1 MSPAGPVQ
9 ITGTARRI
17 TPIIRTWAIT
27 TGMSQ
32 RMTHPVTVTITVQ
45 VTRLLTYT
53 GSTRGANLSL
63 AGSKESG
70 HLHLIGKTQITSR
83 QAQVTLNSFISIRL
97 PNVNICRL
105 LTEGRLDT
113 NTCNH
118 QLYRERASNAVYL
131 LSESR
136 PR

>member
-1 MSPAGPVQ
+1 MSPAGTRQ
-9 ITGTARRI
+9 ITGTALRI

-32 RMTHPVTVTITVQ
+32 GMTHPVTVTITVQ
-45 VTRLLTYT
+45 GTRLRTYT

-70 HLHLIGKTQITSR
+70 HLHLIGKTQITSS
-83 QAQVTLNSFISIRL
+83 QAQVTLNSLISIRL
-97 PNVNICRL
+97 ANMDICRL
-105 LTEGRLDT
+105 LTDGRLDA

-118 QLYRERASNAVYL
+118 HL
-131 LSESR
+131 
-136 PR
+136 